1 MLKEKIEDFIKKQ
14 FEELEDFTY
23 ELELEDNY
31 VYINFTEILGLESK
45 KEMAF
50 KIIDDKLQYHSIT
63 YGWKV
68 LDRGTN
74 IKYFWIDLLS
84 K

>member
-1 MLKEKIEDFIKKQ
+1 MLKQKIEDFAKKQ
-14 FEELEDFTY
+14 FEDLEEFVYEITIEDGFAFIEFTQIPNKDY
-23 ELELEDNY
+23 
-31 VYINFTEILGLESK
+31 K

-50 KIIDDKLQYHSIT
+50 RIIDEKLQYHSFS

-68 LDRGTN
+68 LEKGTN
-74 IKYFWIDLLS
+74 IKYFWIDLLC

>member
-1 MLKEKIEDFIKKQ
+1 MLKEKIEDFVKTQ
-14 FEELEDFTY
+14 FEDLEDFTY
-23 ELELEDNY
+23 ELELENNY
-31 VYINFTEILGLESK
+31 GYINFTEVLGIESK

-50 KIIDDKLQYHSIT
+50 KMIDEKMQYHSIS

>member
-1 MLKEKIEDFIKKQ
+1 MLKEKIEDFVKKQ

-31 VYINFTEILGLESK
+31 VYLNFTEILGHESN

-50 KIIDDKLQYHSIT
+50 KMIDEKVQYHSIS

-68 LDRGTN
+68 IDRGTN

>member
-1 MLKEKIEDFIKKQ
+1 MLKEKIEDLIKNQ
-14 FEELEDFTY
+14 FEDLEDFVY
-23 ELELEDNY
+23 ELDVEDNY
-31 VYINFTEILGLESK
+31 VYINFTEILGKDSK

-50 KIIDDKLQYHSIT
+50 KMIDNKLQYHSIS

-68 LDRGTN
+68 LERGTN

-84 K
+84 E

>member
-1 MLKEKIEDFIKKQ
+1 LLEEKIKDFIKNQ
-14 FEELEDFTY
+14 FEDLEEFTY
-23 ELELEDNY
+23 DLDIEDNY
-31 VYINFTEILGLESK
+31 VYINFTEIMGKDSK

-50 KIIDDKLQYHSIT
+50 KIIDNKLQYHSLS

-68 LDRGTN
+68 LERRTN

-84 K
+84 E

>member
-1 MLKEKIEDFIKKQ
+1 MLKEKIEDFIKNQ
-14 FEELEDFTY
+14 FEDLEDFSY
-23 ELELEDNY
+23 ELDIEDNY
-31 VYINFTEILGLESK
+31 VYINFSEILGKDLK

-50 KIIDDKLQYHSIT
+50 KIIDEKLQYHSIS

-84 K
+84 E

>member
-14 FEELEDFTY
+14 FEELEEFSYD
-23 ELELEDNY
+23 LDIEDKY
-31 VYINFTEILGLESK
+31 VYINFTEIMGKDSK
-45 KEMAF
+45 KEMTF
-50 KIIDDKLQYHSIT
+50 KIIDEKLQYHSIS

-84 K
+84 E

>member
-1 MLKEKIEDFIKKQ
+1 MLEKKIEDFIKKQ
-14 FEELEDFTY
+14 FEDLEEFTY
-23 ELELEDNY
+23 DLDIEDNY
-31 VYINFTEILGLESK
+31 VYINFTEILGENIK

-50 KIIDDKLQYHSIT
+50 KIIDEKLQYHSLS
-63 YGWKV
+63 YGWKAIEK
-68 LDRGTN
+68 GTN

>member
-1 MLKEKIEDFIKKQ
+1 MLKEKVENFIKNQ
-14 FEELEDFTY
+14 FEELEDFSY

-31 VYINFTEILGLESK
+31 IYINFSEVLGEDSK

-50 KIIDDKLQYHSIT
+50 KIIDNKLQYHSLT

>member
-1 MLKEKIEDFIKKQ
+1 MIKEKIEDFIKKQ
-14 FEELEDFTY
+14 FEDLEDFTY
-23 ELELEDNY
+23 EFELEDNY
-31 VYINFTEILGLESK
+31 GYINFTQILGFESN

-50 KIIDDKLQYHSIT
+50 KIIDDKLQYHSMT

-68 LDRGTN
+68 LERGTN
-74 IKYFWIDLLS
+74 IKYFCIDLLS

>member
-1 MLKEKIEDFIKKQ
+1 MLEEKIKDFIKKQ
-14 FEELEDFTY
+14 FEDLEDFTY
-23 ELELEDNY
+23 DFDIEDNY
-31 VYINFTEILGLESK
+31 VYINFTEIMGKDLK

-50 KIIDDKLQYHSIT
+50 KIIADQLQYHSIS

-84 K
+84 E